1 MSSIVSTD
9 ILFFVLPSS
18 PPAEKANGSKPAA
31 IARIMAGA
39 PHAGLSSDKYRP
51 CRHGCWRAPADR
63 PTCRIPQPSSVMP
76 CVPLRVGGFG
86 PSDENHA
93 QAADTDS
100 SQPPSWL
107 RAAANGISGEIVPVV
122 QKMHSRRGP
131 CNKADA
137 RAAEGSRWPFATAT
151 LLLKAPSEERGF
163 FRPGNR
169 LVASNCCAANGRLRR
184 ASGKQPSVDA

>member
-137 RAAEGSRWPFATAT
+137 RGCGGFSMAFRNCDIATRSPLRRTGLFSPWKSACRLE
-151 LLLKAPSEERGF
+151 LLCCERSLKAR
-163 FRPGNR
+163 
-169 LVASNCCAANGRLRR
+169 
-184 ASGKQPSVDA
+184 